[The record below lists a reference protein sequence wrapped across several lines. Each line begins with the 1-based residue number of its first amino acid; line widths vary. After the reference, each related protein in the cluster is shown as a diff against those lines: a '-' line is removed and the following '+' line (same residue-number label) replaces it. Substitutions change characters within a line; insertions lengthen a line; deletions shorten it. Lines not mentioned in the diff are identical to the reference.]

1 MKTLVDHLAQYAAY
15 HRDRRNIFSHFIGIP
30 MIVLSIAVLLARP
43 ALGFGLSPAL
53 LLALAAALF
62 YLRLDL
68 RFGVAMTALL
78 ALTVWGAAQLAA
90 GTTAAW
96 LGWGVGLFV
105 VGWIIQFVGHYYE
118 GRKPAFVDDLSGLIV
133 GPLFVLAELAFLLG
147 LRGDVQR
154 EVEARRE
161 QPAPV
166 SGSQG
171 FEQAPQA
178 RKVQASSA
186 GGDSL
191 PVSARDLLA
200 FQRPVSSHAAMALAS
215 YNSTASL
222 NIDAGAEDVLGLDL
236 YA

>member
-1 MKTLVDHLAQYAAY
+1 MRID
-15 HRDRRNIFSHFIGIP
+15 G
-30 MIVLSIAVLLARP
+30 LSSSSLPLERSARP
-43 ALGFGLSPAL
+43 GSAVTP
-53 LLALAAALF
+53 
-62 YLRLDL
+62 YR
-68 RFGVAMTALL
+68 
-78 ALTVWGAAQLAA
+78 
-90 GTTAAW
+90 
-96 LGWGVGLFV
+96 
-105 VGWIIQFVGHYYE
+105 
-118 GRKPAFVDDLSGLIV
+118 
-133 GPLFVLAELAFLLG
+133 
-147 LRGDVQR
+147 DVQR

-171 FEQAPQA
+171 FEQAPQAPQA

>member
-1 MKTLVDHLAQYAAY
+1 VTPY
-15 HRDRRNIFSHFIGIP
+15 R
-30 MIVLSIAVLLARP
+30 
-43 ALGFGLSPAL
+43 
-53 LLALAAALF
+53 
-62 YLRLDL
+62 
-68 RFGVAMTALL
+68 
-78 ALTVWGAAQLAA
+78 
-90 GTTAAW
+90 
-96 LGWGVGLFV
+96 
-105 VGWIIQFVGHYYE
+105 
-118 GRKPAFVDDLSGLIV
+118 
-133 GPLFVLAELAFLLG
+133 
-147 LRGDVQR
+147 DVQR

>member
-1 MKTLVDHLAQYAAY
+1 M
-15 HRDRRNIFSHFIGIP
+15 
-30 MIVLSIAVLLARP
+30 
-43 ALGFGLSPAL
+43 
-53 LLALAAALF
+53 
-62 YLRLDL
+62 
-68 RFGVAMTALL
+68 
-78 ALTVWGAAQLAA
+78 
-90 GTTAAW
+90 
-96 LGWGVGLFV
+96 
-105 VGWIIQFVGHYYE
+105 
-118 GRKPAFVDDLSGLIV
+118 
-133 GPLFVLAELAFLLG
+133 
-147 LRGDVQR
+147 QR

-178 RKVQASSA
+178 QGQASSA

>member
-1 MKTLVDHLAQYAAY
+1 MRID
-15 HRDRRNIFSHFIGIP
+15 G
-30 MIVLSIAVLLARP
+30 LSSSSLPLERSARP
-43 ALGFGLSPAL
+43 GSAVTP
-53 LLALAAALF
+53 
-62 YLRLDL
+62 YR
-68 RFGVAMTALL
+68 
-78 ALTVWGAAQLAA
+78 
-90 GTTAAW
+90 
-96 LGWGVGLFV
+96 
-105 VGWIIQFVGHYYE
+105 
-118 GRKPAFVDDLSGLIV
+118 
-133 GPLFVLAELAFLLG
+133 
-147 LRGDVQR
+147 DVQR

-171 FEQAPQA
+171 FEQTPQA

-191 PVSARDLLA
+191 PVSARDLL

>member
-1 MKTLVDHLAQYAAY
+1 MRID
-15 HRDRRNIFSHFIGIP
+15 G
-30 MIVLSIAVLLARP
+30 LSSSSLPLERSARP
-43 ALGFGLSPAL
+43 GSAVTP
-53 LLALAAALF
+53 
-62 YLRLDL
+62 YR
-68 RFGVAMTALL
+68 
-78 ALTVWGAAQLAA
+78 
-90 GTTAAW
+90 
-96 LGWGVGLFV
+96 
-105 VGWIIQFVGHYYE
+105 
-118 GRKPAFVDDLSGLIV
+118 
-133 GPLFVLAELAFLLG
+133 
-147 LRGDVQR
+147 DVQR

-171 FEQAPQA
+171 FEQPQA